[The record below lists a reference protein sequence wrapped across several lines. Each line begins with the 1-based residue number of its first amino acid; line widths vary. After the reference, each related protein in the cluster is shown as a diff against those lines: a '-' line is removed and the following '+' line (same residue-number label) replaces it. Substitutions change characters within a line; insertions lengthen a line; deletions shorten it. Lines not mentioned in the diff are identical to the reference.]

1 MEALISCHVLHN
13 ILDARVGGENFVINR
28 TCVSNP
34 INHSGKIF
42 RHKSEWYNL
51 AFLVF
56 YSLIQEFLNKS
67 LVTER
72 RIIDPTRSQIV
83 PMVSEDNISI
93 KLLVTREPL
102 ICIRVGFV
110 FILSRLCSTSRS
122 RRSFPSGL
130 LGSILFRFRSLVI
143 VTVGY

>member
-28 TCVSNP
+28 TGVSNP
-34 INHSGKIF
+34 INHSSKIF

-83 PMVSEDNISI
+83 PMVSEDNINQA
-93 KLLVTREPL
+93 
-102 ICIRVGFV
+102 
-110 FILSRLCSTSRS
+110 LSDKRS
-122 RRSFPSGL
+122 YIQGPVPPQDQEEAFLQGCWIPSCSGL
-130 LGSILFRFRSLVI
+130 GRLLL
-143 VTVGY
+143 